1 MNHHEALYGN
11 TNPKDLYLSK
21 KVTHVDQSEWELKPS
36 SINISYSVIIII
48 FNDRIVY
55 KSGANV

>member
-11 TNPKDLYLSK
+11 KNPKDFYFSK

-48 FNDRIVY
+48 FNDRI
-55 KSGANV
+55 SGS